1 MPMDKQLKE
10 ANAGIVLT
18 MLRSNPQISVKD
30 VAAKLYIN
38 KDKARRLLDW
48 MVSEGTILKQTIKF
62 DYNVKMNVY
71 SRNV

>member
-1 MPMDKQLKE
+1 MPMDRQQKE
-10 ANAGIVLT
+10 SSANIILT

-30 VAAKLYIN
+30 VAARLMIN
-38 KDKARRLLDW
+38 RDKARRLLDW
-48 MVSEGTILKQTIKF
+48 MVSQGYIIKQTIKF

>member
-1 MPMDKQLKE
+1 MDKQLKE
-10 ANAGIVLT
+10 ANENIVLT

-30 VAAKLYIN
+30 VATKLYIS

-62 DYNVKMNVY
+62 DYNVK
-71 SRNV
+71 

>member
-10 ANAGIVLT
+10 ANANIVLA
-18 MLRSNPQISVKD
+18 MLRSNPQINVKD
-30 VAAKLYIN
+30 VASKLYIN

>member
-1 MPMDKQLKE
+1 MDKQLKE
-10 ANAGIVLT
+10 ANANIVLT

-30 VAAKLYIN
+30 VATKLYIN